1 MFFRLQKYRYAM
13 KTNSPSELPLSTRIS
28 MYTAFIGGII
38 TPTLETVR
46 RWRQIPDP
54 HYFIAWFDDY
64 LIGGFLLFAA
74 WKTFKDHVNG
84 YRFLIAAWGFATGM
98 AFYSFF
104 GQLQRIDQPD
114 PSQVSS
120 AIVVMIKGFMFAI
133 CILCLFFSLQN
144 PAKHKV
150 DGSN

>member
-1 MFFRLQKYRYAM
+1 M
-13 KTNSPSELPLSTRIS
+13 KTNARTELPLSTRIS

-38 TPTLETVR
+38 TPALETIR

-74 WKTFKDHVNG
+74 WRTFKDHANG

-114 PSQVSS
+114 PSLVSS
-120 AIVVMIKGFMFAI
+120 ATVVLIKGIMLAI
-133 CILCLFFSLQN
+133 CITCMIFSLQH
-144 PAKHKV
+144 PVKQKA
-150 DGSN
+150 DGLN